1 MSANFM
7 APGAQQKRLAAYLD
21 RLAQAAGHT
30 DREKPLKAY
39 CTGLLLPGERKS
51 VEPMAARLAPDNV
64 RRTHQSLHHVV
75 ADAPWSDE
83 AVLRQ
88 VRKYA
93 LAAMMEKEAVAAW
106 VVDDTG
112 FVKKGT
118 HSVGVARQYCGQVGK
133 QENCRVAVSLSVAT
147 QTTSLPVEWRLYL
160 PESWAQDAK
169 RREQAGVPEEISF
182 ATKPA
187 IALQQIRG
195 AVEEEIPT
203 APVLGDAGYGN
214 DTQFREGVTGLNLL
228 YVLGVSSSTTV
239 WKMGEGPLP
248 KKAWSGR
255 GQPPKR
261 LRRDAR
267 HRPVSVL
274 ALAQGLPERAWK
286 SVTWRPGTKGWLRSQ
301 FAAVRVRPAHRD
313 EKRTEPRPEEWLLI
327 EWPKGEAEPT
337 KYWLSTLPVETKI
350 PDLVR
355 LAKLRWIIERDYE
368 ELKQELGLGH
378 FEGRGWRGF
387 HHHATLCIAAY
398 GFLVAERS
406 RFSPSARSGQLG
418 ISLPQ
423 IPAHFRPRGAARPQR
438 TAPSVV
444 NRNAA
449 HDDRANSAATA

>member
-1 MSANFM
+1 M
-7 APGAQQKRLAAYLD
+7 APGAQQKRLAAYLNS
-21 RLAQAAGHT
+21 LAQAAGHA
-30 DREKPLKAY
+30 DREEPLKAY

-64 RRTHQSLHHVV
+64 RRTHQSLHHLV

-83 AVLRQ
+83 AVLRR
-88 VRKYA
+88 VREYA
-93 LAAMMEKEAVAAW
+93 LAAMTAKERVVAW

-112 FVKKGT
+112 LVKKGT

-133 QENCRVAVSLSVAT
+133 QENCRVAVSLSV
-147 QTTSLPVEWRLYL
+147 TTKTASLPVAWRLYL
-160 PESWAQDAK
+160 PESWAQDK
-169 RREQAGVPEEISF
+169 ERCETVGVPEEIRF
-182 ATKPA
+182 ETKPA

-195 AVEEEIPT
+195 AVEEGIPA
-203 APVLGDAGYGN
+203 APVVGDAGYGN
-214 DTQFREGVTGLNLL
+214 DTRFREALTEWGLP
-228 YVLGVSSSTTV
+228 YVLGVTSSTTV
-239 WKMGEGPLP
+239 WKPGEQPLP
-248 KKAWSGR
+248 KRAWSGR

-261 LRRDAR
+261 LRRDAA

-286 SVTWRPGTKGWLRSQ
+286 NIPWRQGTKSRLRSR
-301 FAAVRVRPAHRD
+301 FAALRVRPAHRD

-337 KYWLSTLPVETKI
+337 KYWLSTLPAETKI
-350 PDLVR
+350 HDLVR
-355 LAKLRWIIERDYE
+355 LAKHRWIIERDYE

-406 RFSPSARSGQLG
+406 RFSPSARAGQLG
-418 ISLPQ
+418 LSLPET
-423 IPAHFRPRGAARPQR
+423 PPRFRPRGAARPHRAAQ
-438 TAPSVV
+438 SVV
-444 NRNAA
+444 NHDAA
-449 HDDRANSAATA
+449 HDDRANFTAAA